1 MQSCFSKMSFG
12 MYDCA
17 HFFTLLIAARFR
29 FSFKSFS
36 ADGSVNGPG
45 AMMMISYHERT
56 NEREFCGQVY
66 YLCVCAPFL
75 SLSPLQEYLGIC
87 VNLSDEY
94 VPETSLFLIRK
105 HEKKKKKTKR
115 ERERK
120 RRTNE
125 TSSTSRMSFVG
136 RLANYVLNEFLVNAL
151 ANSKS
156 FQRFAVRTDDAM
168 RKGNV
173 YKTVSEGASKA
184 KESVERYAE
193 EAKEVAE
200 KLAKEAA
207 AKKPPPNS

>member
-1 MQSCFSKMSFG
+1 VTNTFPKLLFSSLEN
-12 MYDCA
+12 
-17 HFFTLLIAARFR
+17 T
-29 FSFKSFS
+29 
-36 ADGSVNGPG
+36 
-45 AMMMISYHERT
+45 
-56 NEREFCGQVY
+56 REEEEDKDQ
-66 YLCVCAPFL
+66 
-75 SLSPLQEYLGIC
+75 
-87 VNLSDEY
+87 
-94 VPETSLFLIRK
+94 T
-105 HEKKKKKTKR
+105 R
-115 ERERK
+115 ERKRQEK

-125 TSSTSRMSFVG
+125 TSSTSYMSFVG

-200 KLAKEAA
+200 KLAKEAV

>member
-1 MQSCFSKMSFG
+1 
-12 MYDCA
+12 
-17 HFFTLLIAARFR
+17 
-29 FSFKSFS
+29 
-36 ADGSVNGPG
+36 
-45 AMMMISYHERT
+45 
-56 NEREFCGQVY
+56 
-66 YLCVCAPFL
+66 
-75 SLSPLQEYLGIC
+75 
-87 VNLSDEY
+87 
-94 VPETSLFLIRK
+94 
-105 HEKKKKKTKR
+105 
-115 ERERK
+115 
-120 RRTNE
+120 
-125 TSSTSRMSFVG
+125 MSFVG

-200 KLAKEAA
+200 KFAKEAV